1 MAGPGSAPGG
11 DSAAEP
17 GSLALC
23 PLLYVAWAD
32 GELAAE
38 ELEMLRGHLREAGV
52 REGALAEWLDPEAPP
67 SAERLLHLVDEV
79 RRRAVEV
86 SPERKRSLTEL
97 GIAIAEAD
105 GEHPTREERAAILRI
120 EETLGLG
127 GPDAVATLF
136 DPARPIAPLPD
147 VRPRFDPDAMAGS
160 LRGPAPETRRRVCA
174 LLSDGRFETVAGLS
188 TADYRARV
196 SEWCRELAD
205 EGLGALSYP
214 AEFGGGDDPAGFIAT
229 FETLAFFDLSLLTK
243 FGVQFGL
250 FGGSIHQLG
259 SRRHHEKYLRGAG
272 TLALPGCFAMSET
285 LHGSNVYDIQTT
297 AVYDPGAREIV
308 VHTPVPGARKDYIGN
323 AARDGRLA
331 TVFAQ
336 LEVGGEGR
344 GVHAILVPIRGDD
357 GGALPGVTIEDC
369 GEKLGLNGVDNG
381 RLHFDRVRV
390 PRGNLLDRFASIDD
404 EGTYRS
410 PIASPARRFFTML
423 GTLVSGRVAVGSA
436 ALSATKVA
444 LTIAVRY
451 GARRRQFGPPGE
463 AERILLDYPAHQR
476 RLLPRLATTY
486 ALNFAL
492 HDLQAEYLAAV
503 TAEAGDAGDPRTV
516 ARRRRLEA
524 AAAGLKALATWH
536 ATDTIQACRE
546 SCGGRGYLANN
557 RFAALKADSDVF
569 TTFEGDNTVL
579 MQLVAKDLL
588 TGFRQQFGDLGAL
601 GIARFVAGRAGRA
614 IAERNWVISRKTG
627 EAHLRDPGFH
637 DTVFDARR
645 SDLVLSLAR
654 RVRQR
659 IARGMTSFDALTDC
673 QHHALTAARAHVE
686 CEILRSM
693 IAAERRTPGSGV
705 AEWLERLR
713 SLYALATIEREAA
726 WFLERGYL
734 DPPKSKAIRRTV
746 TALCA
751 EIRPQAIPLVDA
763 FDVPRSCLEGSIGL

>member
-1 MAGPGSAPGG
+1 M
-11 DSAAEP
+11 AEP
-17 GSLALC
+17 GSLAFH

-38 ELEMLRGHLREAGV
+38 ELAMLRGHLQGAGLP
-52 REGALAEWLDPEAPP
+52 EGVLAGWLDPEAPP
-67 SAERLLHLVDEV
+67 SAERLLHLLDEV
-79 RRRAVEV
+79 RRRAAEV

-120 EETLGLG
+120 DEALGLG

-147 VRPRFDPDAMAGS
+147 VQPRFDPDAMARFLG
-160 LRGPAPETRRRVCA
+160 GPAPETRARVCA
-174 LLSDGRFETVAGLS
+174 LLSDGRFEAVAGLS
-188 TADYRARV
+188 TADYRAQV
-196 SEWCRELAD
+196 SEWCRALAD

-214 AEFGGGDDPAGFIAT
+214 AEFGGGDDPAAFIAT

-259 SRRHHEKYLRGAG
+259 SRRHHEKYLRDAG

-285 LHGSNVYDIQTT
+285 LHGSNVQDIQTT
-297 AVYDPGAREIV
+297 AVYDPGTREIV

-336 LEVGGEGR
+336 LEVEGEGR
-344 GVHAILVPIRGDD
+344 GVHAVLVPIRGED
-357 GGALPGVTIEDC
+357 GEPLPGVMIEDC

-390 PRGNLLDRFASIDD
+390 PRENLLDRFASIDH
-404 EGTYRS
+404 EGGYRS

-423 GTLVSGRVAVGSA
+423 GTLVSGRVAVASA

-451 GARRRQFGPPGE
+451 GARRRQFGPTGD

-492 HDLQAEYLAAV
+492 HDLQAGYVAAV
-503 TAEAGDAGDPRTV
+503 TAETGGTGEAGGETGIGSV
-516 ARRRRLEA
+516 ADRRRLEA
-524 AAAGLKALATWH
+524 AAAGLKASATWH

-546 SCGGRGYLANN
+546 SCGGRGYLAHN

-601 GIARFVAGRAGRA
+601 GIARFAAGRARRA
-614 IAERNWVISRKTG
+614 MAERNWVISRKTG

-637 DTVFDARR
+637 DAVLDARR

-654 RVRQR
+654 RVRHR
-659 IARGMTSFDALTDC
+659 IASGMTSFDALTDC

-693 IAAERRTPGSGV
+693 IAAERRTPSSGV

-726 WFLERGYL
+726 WFLEQGYL

>member
-1 MAGPGSAPGG
+1 M
-11 DSAAEP
+11 AEP
-17 GSLALC
+17 GSLAFH

-38 ELEMLRGHLREAGV
+38 ELAMLRGHLQGAGLP
-52 REGALAEWLDPEAPP
+52 EGVLAGWLDPEAPP
-67 SAERLLHLVDEV
+67 SAERLLHLLDEV
-79 RRRAVEV
+79 RRRAAEV

-120 EETLGLG
+120 EEALGLG

-147 VRPRFDPDAMAGS
+147 VQPRFDPDAMARFLG
-160 LRGPAPETRRRVCA
+160 GPAPETRARVCA
-174 LLSDGRFETVAGLS
+174 LLSDGRFEAVAGLS
-188 TADYRARV
+188 TADYRAQV
-196 SEWCRELAD
+196 SEWCRALAD

-214 AEFGGGDDPAGFIAT
+214 AEFGGGDDPAAFIAT

-259 SRRHHEKYLRGAG
+259 SRRHHEKYLRDAG

-285 LHGSNVYDIQTT
+285 LHGSNVQDIQTT
-297 AVYDPGAREIV
+297 AVYDPGTREIV

-336 LEVGGEGR
+336 LEVEGEGR
-344 GVHAILVPIRGDD
+344 GVHAVLVPIRGED
-357 GGALPGVTIEDC
+357 GEPLPGVMIEDC

-390 PRGNLLDRFASIDD
+390 PRENLLDRFASIDH
-404 EGTYRS
+404 EGGYRS

-423 GTLVSGRVAVGSA
+423 GTLVSGRVAVASA

-451 GARRRQFGPPGE
+451 GARRRQFGPTGD

-492 HDLQAEYLAAV
+492 HDLQAGYVAAV
-503 TAEAGDAGDPRTV
+503 TAETGGTGEAGGETGIGSV
-516 ARRRRLEA
+516 ADRRRLEA
-524 AAAGLKALATWH
+524 AAAGLKASATWH

-546 SCGGRGYLANN
+546 SCGGRGYLAHN

-601 GIARFVAGRAGRA
+601 GIARFAAGRARRA
-614 IAERNWVISRKTG
+614 MAERNWVISRKTG

-637 DTVFDARR
+637 DAVLDARR

-654 RVRQR
+654 RVRHR
-659 IARGMTSFDALTDC
+659 IASGMTSFDALTDC

-693 IAAERRTPGSGV
+693 IAAERRTPSSGV

-726 WFLERGYL
+726 WFLEQGYL

>member
-1 MAGPGSAPGG
+1 MAES
-11 DSAAEP
+11 
-17 GSLALC
+17 GSLALY

-38 ELEMLRGHLREAGV
+38 ELELLRGHLREAGL

-79 RRRAVEV
+79 RRRAAEV

-120 EETLGLG
+120 EEALGLG

-136 DPARPIAPLPD
+136 DPVRPIAPLPD
-147 VRPRFDPDAMAGS
+147 VRPRFDPDAMARFLG
-160 LRGPAPETRRRVCA
+160 GPAPETRRRVCA

-188 TADYRARV
+188 TADYRAKV

-214 AEFGGGDDPAGFIAT
+214 AEFGGGDNPAAFIAT
-229 FETLAFFDLSLLTK
+229 FETLAFFDISLLTK

-259 SRRHHEKYLRGAG
+259 SRRHHEKYLRDAG

-297 AVYDPGAREIV
+297 AVYDPGTREIV

-344 GVHAILVPIRGDD
+344 GVHAILVPIRGED
-357 GGALPGVTIEDC
+357 GKPLPGVTIEDC

-390 PRGNLLDRFASIDD
+390 PRANLLDRFASIDD
-404 EGTYRS
+404 EGGYRS
-410 PIASPARRFFTML
+410 PITSPARRFFTML

-476 RLLPRLATTY
+476 RLLPRLAETY

-492 HDLQAEYLAAV
+492 HDLQAEHLAAV
-503 TAEAGDAGDPRTV
+503 TAEAEGSGESEISGGAD
-516 ARRRRLEA
+516 RRRLEA
-524 AAAGLKALATWH
+524 AAAGLKACATWH

-546 SCGGRGYLANN
+546 SCGGRGYLAHN

-588 TGFRQQFGDLGAL
+588 TGFRQQFGDLGGL
-601 GIARFVAGRAGRA
+601 GLARFAAGRARRA

-637 DTVFDARR
+637 DTILDARR

-654 RVRQR
+654 RVRHR

-686 CEILRSM
+686 CEVLRSM
-693 IAAERRTPGSGV
+693 IAAERGTSSSGV

-726 WFLERGYL
+726 WFLEQGYL

-763 FDVPRSCLEGSIGL
+763 FDVPRSSLEGSIGL

>member
-1 MAGPGSAPGG
+1 MA
-11 DSAAEP
+11 ER
-17 GSLALC
+17 GSLAFY
-23 PLLYVAWAD
+23 PLLYIAWAD
-32 GELAAE
+32 GELSAE
-38 ELEMLRGHLREAGV
+38 ELQALRGLLRQAGLP
-52 REGALAEWLDPEAPP
+52 EGTLAEWLDPEAPP
-67 SAERLLHLVDEV
+67 PADRLVHLLDTV

-86 SPERKRSLTEL
+86 APEGRRSLTAL
-97 GIAIAEAD
+97 GIALAEAD
-105 GEHPTREERAAILRI
+105 GVYPTPEEREAILRI
-120 EETLGLG
+120 EEALGLG
-127 GPDAVATLF
+127 GADAVATLF
-136 DPARPIAPLPD
+136 DPTRPIAPLPD
-147 VRPRFDPDAMAGS
+147 VQPRFDPVAMARF
-160 LRGPAPETRRRVCA
+160 LDGPAPEVRQRVSA
-174 LLSDGRFETVAGLS
+174 VLSDGRFEAVAGLS
-188 TADYRARV
+188 TGDYRAQV
-196 SEWCRELAD
+196 SEWCRWLAE
-205 EGLGALSYP
+205 EGFGALGYP

-259 SRRHHEKYLRGAG
+259 SRRHHERYLRDAG

-297 AVYDPGAREIV
+297 AAYEPGTREIV

-323 AARDGRLA
+323 AALDGRLA

-336 LEVGGEGR
+336 LEVEGEGR
-344 GVHAILVPIRGDD
+344 GVHAILVPIRGED
-357 GGALPGVTIEDC
+357 GAPLPGVTIEDC

-381 RLHFDRVRV
+381 RLHFDHVRV
-390 PRGNLLDRFASIDD
+390 PRENLLDRFASIDD
-404 EGTYRS
+404 EGAYRS

-444 LTIAVRY
+444 LTIAIRY
-451 GARRRQFGPPGE
+451 GARRRQFGAPGE
-463 AERILLDYPAHQR
+463 PERILLDYPAHQR

-503 TAEAGDAGDPRTV
+503 TSEAGGSGESGTAGEAD
-516 ARRRRLEA
+516 RRRLEA
-524 AAAGLKALATWH
+524 AAAGLKARATWH

-601 GIARFVAGRAGRA
+601 GIARFAASRARRA
-614 IAERNWVISRKTG
+614 MAERNWVVSRKTG
-627 EAHLRDPGFH
+627 EAHLRAPEFQE
-637 DTVFDARR
+637 VILDARR

-654 RVRQR
+654 RVRHR
-659 IARGMTSFDALTDC
+659 IAGGMTSFDALTDC

-693 IAAERRTPGSGV
+693 IAAEGRTPSSGV
-705 AEWLERLR
+705 AEWIERLR
-713 SLYALATIEREAA
+713 CLYALATIEREAA
-726 WFLERGYL
+726 WFLEHGYL
-734 DPPKSKAIRRTV
+734 DPPKSKAIRRMV

>member
-1 MAGPGSAPGG
+1 MT
-11 DSAAEP
+11 EP
-17 GSLALC
+17 RSLAFH
-23 PLLYVAWAD
+23 PLLYIAWAD
-32 GELAAE
+32 GELTTE
-38 ELEMLRGHLREAGV
+38 ELELLRGHLREAGV
-52 REGALAEWLDPEAPP
+52 RERAIGEWLDPEAPP
-67 SAERLLHLVDEV
+67 SAERLLHLLDEV
-79 RRRAVEV
+79 RRRAAEV
-86 SPERKRSLTEL
+86 SPERRRSLTEL

-105 GEHPTREERAAILRI
+105 GEHPTREERAAILRV
-120 EETLGLG
+120 EDALGLG

-147 VRPRFDPDAMAGS
+147 VRPRFDPDAMARFLG
-160 LRGPAPETRRRVCA
+160 GPAPETRERVCA
-174 LLSDGRFETVAGLS
+174 LLSDGRFETAAGLA
-188 TADYRARV
+188 TDDYRAQV
-196 SEWCRELAD
+196 SEWCRVLAD
-205 EGLGALSYP
+205 EGLGTLSYP
-214 AEFGGGDDPAGFIAT
+214 AEFGGGDDPAAFIAT

-259 SRRHHEKYLRGAG
+259 SRRHHEKYLRDAG

-297 AVYDPGAREIV
+297 AVYDPGKREIE

-336 LEVGGEGR
+336 LEVEGEGR
-344 GVHAILVPIRGDD
+344 GVHAILVPIRGED
-357 GGALPGVTIEDC
+357 GEPIPGVTIEDC

-390 PRGNLLDRFASIDD
+390 PRENLLDRFASIDD
-404 EGTYRS
+404 DGAYRS

-436 ALSATKVA
+436 ALGATKVA

-463 AERILLDYPAHQR
+463 PERILLDYPAHQR

-503 TAEAGDAGDPRTV
+503 TAEAEAADSGEPGTAGAGD
-516 ARRRRLEA
+516 RRRLEA
-524 AAAGLKALATWH
+524 AAAGLKACATWH

-601 GIARFVAGRAGRA
+601 GLARFAAARARRA
-614 IAERNWVISRKTG
+614 MTERNWVISRKTS
-627 EAHLRDPGFH
+627 ETHLRDPDFH
-637 DTVFDARR
+637 DTVLDARR

-654 RVRQR
+654 RIRYR
-659 IARGMTSFDALTDC
+659 IGGGMTSFDALTDC

-693 IAAERRTPGSGV
+693 MAAERRTPSSGV

-713 SLYALATIEREAA
+713 CLYALATIEREAA
-726 WFLERGYL
+726 WFLEHGYL
-734 DPPKSKAIRRTV
+734 DPPKSKAIRRMV